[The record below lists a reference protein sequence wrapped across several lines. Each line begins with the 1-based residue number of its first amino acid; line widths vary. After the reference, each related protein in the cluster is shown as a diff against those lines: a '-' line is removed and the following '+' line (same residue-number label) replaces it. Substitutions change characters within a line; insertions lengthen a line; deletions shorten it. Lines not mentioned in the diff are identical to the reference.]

1 MLTLSIQF
9 VPLKSV
15 PFYSPEYFTTTVL
28 YPTVLCYCTVLA
40 SVWILD
46 SGLMIKHQIYVHV
59 RYCTYSTQ
67 YCSVRTPGLRLTGTR
82 GGVTFSRLRYDD
94 RAMSQSHTRQ
104 TVYRLY
110 EITTVSQTEA
120 ASTITN
126 S

>member
-46 SGLMIKHQIYVHV
+46 SGLMIKHQIYMYV
-59 RYCTYSTQ
+59 T
-67 YCSVRTPGLRLTGTR
+67 VRT
-82 GGVTFSRLRYDD
+82 V
-94 RAMSQSHTRQ
+94 HN
-104 TVYRLY
+104 TVVY
-110 EITTVSQTEA
+110 VHPA
-120 ASTITN
+120 CA
-126 S
+126 